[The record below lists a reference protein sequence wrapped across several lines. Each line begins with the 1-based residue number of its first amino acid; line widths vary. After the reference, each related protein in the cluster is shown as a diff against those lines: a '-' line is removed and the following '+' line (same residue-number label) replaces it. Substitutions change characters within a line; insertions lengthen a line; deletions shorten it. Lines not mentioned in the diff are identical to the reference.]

1 MDTLRVGF
9 AFCGSFCTL
18 RRAMGALEAVK
29 AADEADIYMT
39 DRKPEEMTGKE
50 LREYAEKLKKEMN
63 AAAEALQFEQA
74 ALLRDRYFEIKA
86 KL

>member
-1 MDTLRVGF
+1 
-9 AFCGSFCTL
+9 
-18 RRAMGALEAVK
+18 
-29 AADEADIYMT
+29 MT
-39 DRKPEEMTGKE
+39 KKEYEEKYNQIVNWCSAE
-50 LREYAEKLKKEMN
+50 LDKKTEKLKKEMN